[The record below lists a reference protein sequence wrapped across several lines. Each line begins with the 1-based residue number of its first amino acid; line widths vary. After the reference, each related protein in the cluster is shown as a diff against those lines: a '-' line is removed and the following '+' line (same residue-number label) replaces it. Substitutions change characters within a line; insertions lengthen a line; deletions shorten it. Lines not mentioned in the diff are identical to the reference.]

1 MNTVK
6 LFLGYR
12 SASLGIFSC
21 KNGLPVGKKHILREI
36 VNQFDPSWLK
46 GIYCGAYLNG
56 ADFPT
61 FGMIAE
67 LRAESFAS
75 IGALSAK
82 VKERF
87 PESELWVTADFGW
100 RRASCAV
107 GMSVSSKPEDDAPAI
122 AFYTRLLYDF
132 YKRHQVVLRAFV
144 VKEGQNLVLR
154 SVGCRKDYADLG
166 KWLSDCHCIYQHTNG
181 LFVNGG
187 PVLSR
192 VYAVKK

>member
-1 MNTVK
+1 M
-6 LFLGYR
+6 
-12 SASLGIFSC
+12 GIFSC

-75 IGALSAK
+75 VGALSAK

-107 GMSVSSKPEDDAPAI
+107 GMSVSSKPEDDAPAV

>member
-36 VNQFDPSWLK
+36 INQFDPSWLK
-46 GIYCGAYLNG
+46 GLYCGAYLNG

-75 IGALSAK
+75 VGALSAK

-107 GMSVSSKPEDDAPAI
+107 GVSVSSDPDADVQAV
-122 AFYTRLLYDF
+122 AFYSNLLYDF
-132 YKRHQVVLRAFV
+132 YKRHHIMLRAFI
-144 VKEGQNLVLR
+144 VKEGQNLILR
-154 SVGCRKDYADLG
+154 SVGCREDYPDLG
-166 KWLSDCHCIYQHTNG
+166 KWLSDCHCIYQNTKG

-187 PVLSR
+187 PVISR
-192 VYAVKK
+192 VYGVKK

>member
-1 MNTVK
+1 M
-6 LFLGYR
+6 
-12 SASLGIFSC
+12 GIFSC

-107 GMSVSSKPEDDAPAI
+107 GMSVSSKPEDDALAGRGGVQ
-122 AFYTRLLYDF
+122 TLDR
-132 YKRHQVVLRAFV
+132 R
-144 VKEGQNLVLR
+144 G
-154 SVGCRKDYADLG
+154 YACG
-166 KWLSDCHCIYQHTNG
+166 VCAQTAGI
-181 LFVNGG
+181 V
-187 PVLSR
+187 R
-192 VYAVKK
+192 VRR